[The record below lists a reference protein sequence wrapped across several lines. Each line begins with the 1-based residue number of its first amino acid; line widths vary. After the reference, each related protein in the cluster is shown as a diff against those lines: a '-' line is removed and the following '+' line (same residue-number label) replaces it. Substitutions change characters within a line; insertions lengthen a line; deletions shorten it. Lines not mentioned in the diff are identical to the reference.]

1 MLSVFSIAVSNILV
15 FLDAH
20 QLQEQSMSLMK
31 QPQLG
36 LKILELR
43 QQKGFTQEELVEQCN
58 ISVRTIQRIEA
69 GEVMPR
75 VYTVKTILAALDRD
89 FDDLQET
96 AFEKKVKKAFLLE
109 IDETKNVSFLFTQLN
124 LGWIAGII
132 SMILLVFQLIE
143 ETSYLST
150 DRYYFGEVFYVVI
163 TALGALAFALHM
175 RSFVLIGG
183 LFKAQFL
190 KTSAIIAIAINT
202 LIALYSV
209 FDLHSEYIPL
219 EAFAVIYS
227 VLFGVLFI
235 CMGIG
240 LLKTNNLGQL
250 PKATGIINLVLG
262 AMFLTVIMSVV
273 AGPASILAQGLYV
286 AIILRAI
293 QVLKAEIPNNT

>member
-1 MLSVFSIAVSNILV
+1 
-15 FLDAH
+15 
-20 QLQEQSMSLMK
+20 MSLMK
-31 QPQLG
+31 QPELG

-43 QQKGFTQEELVEQCN
+43 QQKGFTQEELVEHCN

-96 AFEKKVKKAFLLE
+96 AFEKKVKKAFFLE
-109 IDETKNVSFLFTQLN
+109 IDETKDVSFLFTQLN
-124 LGWIAGII
+124 LGWIAGIV

-143 ETSYLST
+143 ETTYLT
-150 DRYYFGEVFYVVI
+150 TAHYYFGTVFYGTVTV
-163 TALGALAFALHM
+163 LGAVAFALHM
-175 RSFVLIGG
+175 RAFVLIGK

-190 KTSAIIAIAINT
+190 KTSAIIAIAINS

-209 FDLHSEYIPL
+209 FDLHFQYIKL

-235 CMGIG
+235 CMGIA
-240 LLKTNNLGQL
+240 LLKTHHLGQL

-262 AMFLTVIMSVV
+262 AMFLTVIMTVV

-286 AIILRAI
+286 AIILNAI
-293 QVLKAEIPNNT
+293 TKIRKQLS

>member
-1 MLSVFSIAVSNILV
+1 
-15 FLDAH
+15 
-20 QLQEQSMSLMK
+20 MSLMK

-43 QQKGFTQEELVEQCN
+43 QQKGFTQEELVDQCN

-69 GEVMPR
+69 GEVTPR

-89 FDDLQET
+89 LDDLQET
-96 AFEKKVKKAFLLE
+96 YFEKKVKKAFLLE
-109 IDETKNVSFLFTQLN
+109 IDESKNVSFLFKQLN

-143 ETSYLST
+143 ETTYLTT
-150 DRYYFGEVFYVVI
+150 DSYYFGEVFYVSI
-163 TALGALAFALHM
+163 TLLSAIAFALHM
-175 RSFVLIGG
+175 RAFVLIGE
-183 LFKAQFL
+183 LFKASFL
-190 KTSAIIAIAINT
+190 RTSAIIAIAINT
-202 LIALYSV
+202 LIAIYSI
-209 FDLHSEYIPL
+209 FDLHFQYIKL

-227 VLFGVLFI
+227 VLFGVVLI

-240 LLKTNNLGQL
+240 FLKTNHLGQL

-262 AMFLTVIMSVV
+262 FMFLTVILTVV
-273 AGPASILAQGLYV
+273 AGPASILVQGLYI

-293 QVLKAEIPNNT
+293 ETIKSEISTEN

>member
-20 QLQEQSMSLMK
+20 HLQEQSMSLMK

-89 FDDLQET
+89 LDDLQET

-143 ETSYLST
+143 ETTYLTT
-150 DRYYFGEVFYVVI
+150 DQYYFGEVFYAAVTI
-163 TALGALAFALHM
+163 LGAVAFALHM
-175 RSFVLIGG
+175 RAFTLIGG

-209 FDLHSEYIPL
+209 FDLHFQYIKL

-240 LLKTNNLGQL
+240 LLKTNHLGQL
-250 PKATGIINLVLG
+250 PKVTGIINLVLG
-262 AMFLTVIMSVV
+262 AMFLTVIMTVV

-293 QVLKAEIPNNT
+293 QVLRKQFS

>member
-1 MLSVFSIAVSNILV
+1 
-15 FLDAH
+15 
-20 QLQEQSMSLMK
+20 MSLMK

-124 LGWIAGII
+124 LGWVAGII

-150 DRYYFGEVFYVVI
+150 ARYYFGEVFYVVI

-240 LLKTNNLGQL
+240 LLKTNHLGQL

-262 AMFLTVIMSVV
+262 AMFLTVIMTVV
-273 AGPASILAQGLYV
+273 AGPASILAQGLNV

-293 QVLKAEIPNNT
+293 QVLKAEIPNNA